1 MINFDHNKIV
11 GYLVLST
18 RTKVDWTKYGL
29 TEGIL
34 FKNDKTTLN
43 CVGIVPLK
51 NRLNRELI
59 IKWV

>member
-18 RTKVDWTKYGL
+18 RTKVDWAKCGL

-34 FKNDKTTLN
+34 FENDKTVLN